1 MKARY
6 CEARPDSPCGESLT
20 ADSYM
25 RVRHVEG
32 CRYVILQMRKPRPS
46 QDFLQAPKLALALV
60 PSSPC
65 IQPCPGR

>member
-20 ADSYM
+20 ADLYM
-25 RVRHVEG
+25 RVRRVEG

-46 QDFLQAPKLALALV
+46 
-60 PSSPC
+60 
-65 IQPCPGR
+65 